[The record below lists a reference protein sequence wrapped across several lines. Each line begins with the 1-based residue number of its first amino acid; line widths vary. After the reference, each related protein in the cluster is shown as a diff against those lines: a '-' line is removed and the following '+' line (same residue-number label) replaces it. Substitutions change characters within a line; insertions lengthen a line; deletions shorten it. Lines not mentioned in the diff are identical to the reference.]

1 MIEGA
6 LKLNEKTVKDVMTQ
20 ISYVFTVPE
29 DGIVDY
35 DFMSKITEAG
45 YSRIP
50 VTKPLNGDS
59 IPQITGLLFLRDLVM
74 VDPDDKIQVSTITSY
89 YKHQLM
95 KFDENTKELF
105 TSYSLS
111 PFTATTRDSACRMPR
126 EKDCN
131 LNIIKVG

>member
-105 TSYSLS
+105 VIL
-111 PFTATTRDSACRMPR
+111 RIACPVN
-126 EKDCN
+126 KTV
-131 LNIIKVG
+131 I

>member
-29 DGIVDY
+29 DGVVDY

-50 VTKPLNGDS
+50 VTKSINGGTGD
-59 IPQITGLLFLRDLVM
+59 ITG
-74 VDPDDKIQVSTITSY
+74 KI
-89 YKHQLM
+89 
-95 KFDENTKELF
+95 
-105 TSYSLS
+105 
-111 PFTATTRDSACRMPR
+111 
-126 EKDCN
+126 
-131 LNIIKVG
+131 

>member
-105 TSYSLS
+105 TCYTR
-111 PFTATTRDSACRMPR
+111 FTRVACPVN
-126 EKDCN
+126 K
-131 LNIIKVG
+131 IVI

>member
-105 TSYSLS
+105 TSYSLLIS
-111 PFTATTRDSACRMPR
+111 NEINNDSHCMPR
-126 EKDCN
+126 EFDCKVI
-131 LNIIKVG
+131 IIKVG

>member
-1 MIEGA
+1 MKGKNELEEDEKQMIEGA

-50 VTKPLNGDS
+50 VTKPLGGDS

-95 KFDENTKELF
+95 KFDENTKEMFIAGEL
-105 TSYSLS
+105 
-111 PFTATTRDSACRMPR
+111 
-126 EKDCN
+126 
-131 LNIIKVG
+131 

>member
-105 TSYSLS
+105 TSYSLLIS
-111 PFTATTRDSACRMPR
+111 NANSDFSSLGGFYFVSSTW
-126 EKDCN
+126 
-131 LNIIKVG
+131 